1 MQKTGPQS
9 AVFKAGGHAA
19 GDFWIEARVPECVG
33 ADSVAVAGLARV
45 TVKAAPDSPAQCGRL
60 RVRYGSHDLVN
71 ETVLGFEMLNFLA
84 EVYTRPELEK
94 ELRVRFYLNDRLVK
108 PVRKLYRPLDDV
120 PLEGYPAHFR
130 ARMPIFLERGKFR
143 SYFELLQGD
152 QVLCASEEVSFA
164 TR

>member
-1 MQKTGPQS
+1 VDAEAL
-9 AVFKAGGHAA
+9 AV
-19 GDFWIEARVPECVG
+19 
-33 ADSVAVAGLARV
+33 SGLAKV
-45 TVKAAPDSPAQCGRL
+45 TVQPAPDSPASCGRL
-60 RVRYGSHDLVN
+60 RVRYGTHDLVN
-71 ETVLGFEMLNFLA
+71 ETVLGFETLNFLA

-94 ELRVRFYLNDRLVK
+94 ELRVRFYLNGRLVK

-120 PLEGYPAHFR
+120 PLEGTPAHFR
-130 ARMPIFLERGKFR
+130 ARMPIFLERGRFR